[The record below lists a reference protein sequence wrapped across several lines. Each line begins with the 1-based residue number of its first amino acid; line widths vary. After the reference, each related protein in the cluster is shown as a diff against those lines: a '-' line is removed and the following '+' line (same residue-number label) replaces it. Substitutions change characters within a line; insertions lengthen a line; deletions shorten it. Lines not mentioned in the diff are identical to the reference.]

1 MIETRM
7 SCFLEPLDELLLII
21 RARSPLMRGAA
32 GSDFYSAWSGVFSG
46 ADLPL
51 GARDRELL
59 LSFGASLGNT
69 DLAGQKA
76 LCRETTERLR
86 ASLDEA
92 REDKKRFS
100 RLGAALPVFAGA
112 AIIIMFV

>member
-32 GSDFYSAWSGVFSG
+32 GSDFYSVWSGVFSG

-76 LCRETTERLR
+76 LCRETSERLR
-86 ASLDEA
+86 ASLEEA